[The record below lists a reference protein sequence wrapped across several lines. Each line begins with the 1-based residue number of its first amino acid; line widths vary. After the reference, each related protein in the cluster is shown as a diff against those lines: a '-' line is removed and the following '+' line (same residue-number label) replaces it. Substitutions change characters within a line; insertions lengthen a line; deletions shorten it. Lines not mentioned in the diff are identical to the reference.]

1 MHHRSHDWGVSV
13 LRGLCPG
20 GSLSGGVSGASLSRA
35 RVSVRDSP
43 YNNDNQRAVY
53 ILLGCILVSVNV
65 NLDVSECK
73 RITLQDC

>member
-13 LRGLCPG
+13 LRGLCPE
-20 GSLSGGVSGASLSRA
+20 GVSGSSLSRA
-35 RVSVRDSP
+35 RVSVRDIP
-43 YNNDNQRAVY
+43 YDNDNQRAVY

-65 NLDVSECK
+65 NLDVSACK